1 MLNKFNST
9 ITLSKKIGVIIPNVD
24 GLEIEFIKKL
34 NVMFS
39 NFFGGSS
46 TMKIEGYYTMNDN
59 SLCKDNNTLV
69 YAYYNEMTEAQ
80 ENEIVSF
87 IQDMKVA
94 LNQECIGIEYNNQFT
109 MVF

>member
-9 ITLSKKIGVIIPNVD
+9 ITLNKKIGVIVPSVN
-24 GLEIEFIKKL
+24 GLEAEYIEKL

-39 NFFGGSS
+39 SFFGGSS
-46 TMKIEGYYTMNDN
+46 TTKIKGYYTMNDN
-59 SLCKDNNTLV
+59 SLCEDNNTLV
-69 YAYYNEMTEAQ
+69 YAYYNEMTEEQ
-80 ENEIVSF
+80 ENEIVSI
-87 IQDMKVA
+87 IQDMKTV